1 MIFEKTEHSRRAREN
16 DESSLSSLSLSLSLS
31 LSIYLHKHAEHSL
44 SQTYD
49 ASLAQKYYLEEKWA
63 FISF

>member
-16 DESSLSSLSLSLSLS
+16 DESSLSFSLSLSLSLFIYTNMRNIHFRKHTMH
-31 LSIYLHKHAEHSL
+31 LS
-44 SQTYD
+44 
-49 ASLAQKYYLEEKWA
+49 QKYYLEEKWA

>member
-1 MIFEKTEHSRRAREN
+1 MIFEKTERAREN
-16 DESSLSSLSLSLSLS
+16 DESSLSFLSLSLSLF
-31 LSIYLHKHAEHSL
+31 IYLHKHAEHSL